1 MATDAGNR
9 GLFCDLAGTLV
20 RMNQNRELPADARG
34 NISIE
39 LMPGVVEKLAPMRDS
54 LIFVVS
60 NQAGIARGRFTRD
73 QLEAAIGEL
82 DRQLGGILTAWQIC
96 PHQDADGCDC
106 RKPKPAMVTEL
117 AETYGVDLAASV
129 MIGDQEIDQQCAA
142 AAAVGEFVYA
152 KDFFGWKE

>member
-20 RMNQNRELPADARG
+20 RMNQDRELPADAQG
-34 NISIE
+34 NITVE
-39 LMPGVVEKLAPMRDS
+39 LMPAVAEKLAPMRDF
-54 LIFVVS
+54 LILVVS
-60 NQAGIARGRFTRD
+60 NQSAVARGRFTGE
-73 QLEAAIGEL
+73 QVEAAIGEL

-96 PHQDADGCDC
+96 PHRDGDGCDC

-117 AETYGVDLAASV
+117 AATYGVDLAASV
-129 MIGDQEIDQQCAA
+129 MVGDQEIDRQCAA
-142 AAAVGEFVYA
+142 AAAVGQFVFA